1 MPSRA
6 LMNRMYG
13 PVTRIR
19 IAPDGTEDRAE
30 LKAHIQ
36 TSVAFLPI
44 TADVEEGDLLE
55 RKLRNGKTQT
65 IRLTKVTH
73 YETPGPGRQLDHIE
87 AKFVNA
93 QARPSVAQRKV
104 TLPGLHS
111 KVSDAAGALYEDG
124 HYSRAIHAAFQ
135 AVEARVQQ
143 LTGSGDIGQKLMGD
157 AFKSGGLDVTTSV
170 GANRD
175 SERDGFKLLFMGA
188 IGGLRNPRA
197 HGEDVPVGAE
207 EALECLAFA
216 SLLMRRLDK
225 AEERLAP

>member
-1 MPSRA
+1 
-6 LMNRMYG
+6 MNRMYG

-36 TSVAFLPI
+36 TTTVTLPV
-44 TADVEEGDLLE
+44 TSDVEEGDLLE

-65 IRLTKVTH
+65 IRLTEVTH
-73 YETPGPGRQLDHIE
+73 HETFGPGRQVDRIT

-93 QARPSVAQRKV
+93 QARPPVAQRKV

-111 KVSDAAGALYEDG
+111 EVSSAAGALYEDG
-124 HYSRAIHAAFQ
+124 HYSRAIHAAIQ

-157 AFKSGGLDVTTSV
+157 AFKEGALDVTTSV

-197 HGEDVPVGAE
+197 HGVDTPVDAE
-207 EALECLAFA
+207 EALETLAFA
-216 SLLMRRLDK
+216 SLLMRRLDL
-225 AEERLAP
+225 AEARLTP